1 MMQESQL
8 FFCVVRASCVYFFEA
23 YPEYACQ
30 QQQIRHSD
38 PAESLKPFK
47 LCVKFIG
54 ARVQIFFKVRSS

>member
-8 FFCVVRASCVYFFEA
+8 FFEA
-23 YPEYACQ
+23 YPEDDRQ

-47 LCVKFIG
+47 LCIKFIVT
-54 ARVQIFFKVRSS
+54 RFQIFFKVRSS